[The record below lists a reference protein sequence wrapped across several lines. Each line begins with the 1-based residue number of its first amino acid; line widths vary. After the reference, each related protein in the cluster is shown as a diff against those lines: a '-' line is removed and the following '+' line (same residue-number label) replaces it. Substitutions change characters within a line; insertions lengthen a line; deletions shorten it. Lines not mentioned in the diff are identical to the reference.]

1 MSPLS
6 LLEYHAATRHSLES
20 VRSSGHG
27 LDWPNQPLPFKI
39 YTSLE
44 PRTLPLSFSASQSS
58 ALDAIAGVCA
68 GSDAPLDLQMVA
80 RLAYFSNGV
89 TRVIR
94 RMPFRA
100 AACTGALYHIEMYLI
115 CGDLED
121 LEAGVYHFGAHDN
134 GLRQLRR
141 GDYRFV
147 VASATGDE
155 PHVEQAPLVAAFTST
170 WWRNAWKYQARA
182 YRHAFWDSGTI
193 VANLLAVACANGV
206 PAHELVGFADTELN
220 RLLDVDPAME
230 ATICLVS
237 LGQGA
242 APPVNAPDLPALAL
256 PTQRLSA
263 QQVDYPLI
271 VEAHRASS
279 LASGAEV
286 LAWREALAS
295 AAPPQTGTADGADA
309 RRRADHSSMGP
320 LRGIEEV
327 ILHRGSSRQFAH
339 DAITRGQLEAMLD
352 VATAPIPSDAPVLT
366 QPYLIVN
373 AVEGLD
379 SGTYAYNRSE
389 RQLELLKTGDF
400 RREAAFLDLGQ
411 ELAGDAALNVYWL
424 ANLDH
429 RANRDYRAAQLE
441 AAIEGGKL
449 YLAAYALGLGATGLT
464 FFDDEVTSFFS
475 PHARGKLVMF
485 LTAVGHPAR
494 RAK

>member
-1 MSPLS
+1 MRQGDFRQVLVD
-6 LLEYHAATRHSLES
+6 AT
-20 VRSSGHG
+20 GA
-27 LDWPNQPLPFKI
+27 
-39 YTSLE
+39 E
-44 PRTLPLSFSASQSS
+44 PG
-58 ALDAIAGVCA
+58 I
-68 GSDAPLDLQMVA
+68 
-80 RLAYFSNGV
+80 
-89 TRVIR
+89 
-94 RMPFRA
+94 A
-100 AACTGALYHIEMYLI
+100 AAPAVIAL
-115 CGDLED
+115 
-121 LEAGVYHFGAHDN
+121 
-134 GLRQLRR
+134 
-141 GDYRFV
+141 
-147 VASATGDE
+147 
-155 PHVEQAPLVAAFTST
+155 TST

-220 RLLDVDPAME
+220 RLLDVDPATE

-237 LGQGA
+237 LGRGT
-242 APPVNAPDLPALAL
+242 PPVGSPDLPPLAL

-339 DAITRGQLEAMLD
+339 DAITRGQLEAMLA

-389 RQLELLKTGDF
+389 RQLALLKTGDF

>member
-6 LLEYHAATRHSLES
+6 LLEYHAATRHSLQS
-20 VRSSGHG
+20 VQSSGHV

-44 PRTLPLSFSASQSS
+44 PRTLSLSFSASESS
-58 ALDAIAGVCA
+58 ALDAIAGACA
-68 GSDAPLDLQMVA
+68 GSDGAMDLEMVA

-115 CGDLED
+115 GGDLED
-121 LEAGVYHFGAHDN
+121 LEAGVYHYGAHDH

-141 GDYRFV
+141 GDYRSV
-147 VASATGDE
+147 VLSATGHA
-155 PHVEQAPLVAAFTST
+155 PHVQRAPLIAAFTST

-182 YRHAFWDSGTI
+182 YRHAFWDTGTI
-193 VANLLAVACANGV
+193 VANLLAVACANRL
-206 PAHELVGFADTELN
+206 PAQVVLGFADPDLN
-220 RLLDVDPAME
+220 RLLDVDPATE
-230 ATICLVS
+230 ATICLVP
-237 LGQGA
+237 LGHSA
-242 APPVNAPDLPALAL
+242 APPVSAPVLLPLAL

-263 QQVDYPLI
+263 RQVDYPLI
-271 VEAHRASS
+271 VEAHLASS
-279 LASGAEV
+279 LGSGAEV
-286 LAWREALAS
+286 LAWRGAS
-295 AAPPQTGTADGADA
+295 GVSQQAGAAG
-309 RRRADHSSMGP
+309 RAEHAGMGP

-327 ILHRGSSRQFAH
+327 ILRRGSSRRFSS
-339 DAITRGQLEAMLD
+339 DAITRGQLEVMLE

-366 QPYLIVN
+366 QPYLIAN

-379 SGTYAYNRSE
+379 SGTYAYNRGE
-389 RQLELLKTGDF
+389 RRLELLKTGEF

-411 ELAGDAALNVYWL
+411 ELAGDAAINVYWL

-475 PHARGKLVMF
+475 PHAAGKLVMF

-494 RAK
+494 RR